1 MSLPW
6 RKRLDHRLLRWQA
19 RFESTGFNRTAP
31 WVWAAVLWIVL
42 LALALARSR
51 ELSQNAQLATP
62 MQTVWLIGE
71 GFRPESS
78 LLGYNYLFDQL
89 GLLIYP
95 VAGLT
100 SLFPTA
106 ITLLV
111 IQSGALALGVVPLW
125 RLARHVADLRI
136 GATMAIVLAYS
147 LYSAVHAINLAG
159 FHLEVLAV
167 PALIGAVHNGIRQRW
182 TRYWPMIAVV
192 LLARADL
199 GIVVAGMGVLWL
211 LEGRRRAGVATVS
224 VGLLYAGLAILVIQP
239 AIGDGNFPHVD
250 AYAAYGG
257 DDPFRVAWGI
267 VTSPVLFLRELF
279 SEANFRTGVALLA
292 PVLFLPVAAPRWL
305 LPTMPL
311 FTMYL
316 VADVEEGT
324 LAEASQWVP
333 ITAFVFVATVFG
345 LARTGR
351 VMVKKVNVDRR
362 LLSALVFTAL
372 VFFVRDSV
380 SSPYEEPWTWG
391 RRDAVD
397 ESRLSAAELIP
408 DDAVVRA
415 GSRLLPLLT
424 ERTGLFELRFDAGE
438 DPAQQADAV
447 AQGVNWVI
455 ADFADAPSTWTARQF
470 DIFAVQFPVALGW
483 VQVLDDRE
491 TGIRVFTLPSEAERL
506 GLTPVVGAGDDTDR
520 AAG

>member
-19 RFESTGFNRTAP
+19 RFESTGFNRTVP
-31 WVWAAVLWIVL
+31 WVWAAALWIVL
-42 LALALARSR
+42 LGVALARSR
-51 ELSQNAQLATP
+51 ELSQNTQLAVP

-71 GFRPESS
+71 GYRPESS
-78 LLGYNYLFDQL
+78 LLGHNYLFDQL

-95 VAGLT
+95 VAALT
-100 SLFPTA
+100 SVFPTA

-111 IQSGALALGVVPLW
+111 IQAGALALGVVPLW
-125 RLARHVADLRI
+125 RLARNVVELRI
-136 GATMAIVLAYS
+136 GATTAIVLAYS
-147 LYSAVHAINLAG
+147 LYSGLHAINLAG

-167 PALIGAVHNGIRQRW
+167 PALIGAVYNGILGRW
-182 TRYWPMIAVV
+182 VRYWPMIAVV
-192 LLARADL
+192 LASRSDL

-211 LEGRRRAGVATVS
+211 LEGRRRAGVATFGVGMVYS
-224 VGLLYAGLAILVIQP
+224 VLAMLIIQP
-239 AIGDGNFPHVD
+239 AIGGGVYPHVD

-292 PVLFLPVAAPRWL
+292 PVSFLPVAAPRWL

-362 LLSALVFTAL
+362 LLSALVFTAV

-380 SSPYEEPWTWG
+380 TSPYEEPWNWG

-397 ESRLSAAELIP
+397 ESRRSVAALIP
-408 DDAVVRA
+408 DEAVVRA

-424 ERTGLFELRFDAGE
+424 ERTGLYELRFDAGE
-438 DPAQQADAV
+438 DPAQQADTV
-447 AQGVNWVI
+447 AQGVDWVI

-483 VQVLDDRE
+483 VQVFEDSAS
-491 TGIRVFTLPSEAERL
+491 GIRVFTLPSEVERL
-506 GLTPVVGAGDDTDR
+506 GLEPVVAQSGDTDR
-520 AAG
+520 AEG